1 MSYPKPERSAA
12 PTITGLLLLVI
23 GYLLTRFGGENF
35 GLWMIGGLLAL
46 AGLITLLVGISMV
59 LNNLD
64 NLAAHHWDA
73 VQRANATG
81 QAGDPDQG

>member
-23 GYLLTRFGGENF
+23 GYVLNRFAGIPGF
-35 GLWMIGGLLAL
+35 AIIGILVAL
-46 AGLITLLVGISMV
+46 AGLITLLVGIGMA

-64 NLAAHHWDA
+64 NLAANHWDA
-73 VQRANATG
+73 VQRTNATG
-81 QAGDPDQG
+81 QAGDTDQG